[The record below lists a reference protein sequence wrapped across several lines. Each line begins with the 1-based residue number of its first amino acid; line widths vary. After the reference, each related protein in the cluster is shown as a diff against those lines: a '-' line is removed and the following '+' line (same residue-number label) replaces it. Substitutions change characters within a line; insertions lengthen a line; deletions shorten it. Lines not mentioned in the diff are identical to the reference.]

1 MALRLP
7 EAFIEKES
15 RMFGEA
21 PPPICRTKVS
31 CIIVP
36 QDLGSREIIYGE
48 LNLYYF

>member
-21 PPPICRTKVS
+21 LPPMSDQGVVHPSVARY
-31 CIIVP
+31 
-36 QDLGSREIIYGE
+36 LGSREIIYGE
-48 LNLYYF
+48 LNLY